1 MPISHISDI
10 NFFTTSYPIPR
21 HLQCPTEGGYID
33 VTGCPKDSDGD
44 GVSDCVS
51 TSTDSACHNTTVM
64 PSASCCTVEFDNCN
78 ATARGATVYTNADD
92 YAVAYPDLANPQNQ
106 IGCSVDSDGDN
117 VDDGVDQCPGTSP
130 TEINLATSDPSKM
143 TIDMKG
149 CPILSAEMWE
159 ATVVDVTT
167 SESNSA
173 DPSIEMLFSV
183 NADLYN
189 VLAARQYETSQ
200 MTQVQIMDPTCQNT
214 FGADVLPF
222 TVNMNSKGNYTGN
235 IPTEGFPITVKVDL
249 NPDNTVGSP
258 VWTTSAPYDV
268 GTIDFC
274 LNFAI
279 LSDTLG
285 ELPS

>member
-1 MPISHISDI
+1 
-10 NFFTTSYPIPR
+10 
-21 HLQCPTEGGYID
+21 
-33 VTGCPKDSDGD
+33 
-44 GVSDCVS
+44 
-51 TSTDSACHNTTVM
+51 
-64 PSASCCTVEFDNCN
+64 
-78 ATARGATVYTNADD
+78 
-92 YAVAYPDLANPQNQ
+92 
-106 IGCSVDSDGDN
+106 
-117 VDDGVDQCPGTSP
+117 
-130 TEINLATSDPSKM
+130 
-143 TIDMKG
+143 MKG

-167 SESNSA
+167 DDSNSA
-173 DPSIEMLFSV
+173 SPNVQMLFSV

-200 MTQVQIMDPTCQNT
+200 MTQFQIMDPTCQNK
-214 FGADVLPF
+214 FDADVLPF

-235 IPTEGFPITVKVDL
+235 IATEGFPITVEVDL